1 MKQNPLV
8 SIVVPTFNRK
18 DFTERCLQNILSQSY
33 QNLELIIVDGASTD
47 GTVEMLKHWS
57 QKDSRLKFISEKDKG
72 ECDAINKGYKM
83 VSGDIVAYIPCD
95 DYYTEDSIAISV
107 KFLLDHP
114 DVDVVGGDI
123 RYVDPEGNDLGYG
136 MTAYRG
142 NLNPK
147 TVKRYLYTHTHT
159 PVFSQGF
166 CFRRECL
173 ECGLVD
179 PEFSLTHDLE
189 FQIRLAAAGKRFA
202 AIDRVQAKYTLHPN
216 MASQVHLVK
225 QSTQS
230 TTICERYGL
239 NKFHMLIRCSL
250 GRILTFLSNK
260 HRPGILKGI
269 RSELPRV
276 FHELKGPT
284 TGASPKTKEAKL

>member
-18 DFTERCLQNILSQSY
+18 DFTERCIQNILTQSY
-33 QNLELIIVDGASTD
+33 QNLELIIADGASTD
-47 GTVEMLKHWS
+47 GTVDMLKSWA

-72 ECDAINKGYKM
+72 ECDAINKGYKIARG
-83 VSGDIVAYIPCD
+83 SIVGYIPCD
-95 DYYTEDSIAISV
+95 DYYTEDSINVSIQ
-107 KFLLDHP
+107 FLMDHP
-114 DVDVVGGDI
+114 EVDIVSGDVL
-123 RYVDPEGNDLGYG
+123 YVDPEGKDLGYG

-142 NLNPK
+142 NLSPK

-166 CFRRECL
+166 FFRRECL
-173 ECGLVD
+173 DHGGVD
-179 PEFSLTHDLE
+179 PDFSMTHDLE

-202 AIDRVQAKYTLHPN
+202 YINRVQAKYTLHPN

-230 TTICERYGL
+230 TVICKRHGL
-239 NKFHMLIRCSL
+239 NKFHMLLRGSL
-250 GRILTFLSNK
+250 GRILTYTSNK
-260 HRPGILKGI
+260 YRPRLIKGL
-269 RSELPRV
+269 RSEFPRV
-276 FHELKGPT
+276 LNELKKAFGLDGGKPSST
-284 TGASPKTKEAKL
+284 TS